1 MSKLSL
7 SYLSNRVV
15 FSHFSLLELINSMI
29 PTKSNNIIG
38 AILVLF
44 ATLSLTMK
52 DCADKYLIMHG
63 YHPVQMVFFRFAIPF
78 LFMLIFMPKQTKT
91 AILATNKKLL
101 IRSALFLFCAITSVI
116 ALNCMPLNVYI
127 IIVQMGGIAFMLGGA
142 MFFNE
147 RITPIKVFATILG
160 FIGVVV
166 VMNPSSST
174 SLHLIYLLPLLI
186 VFANT
191 GYNLITKTIDPSI
204 SFMSIFINTFFILG
218 TIATIA
224 LLVQP
229 NMWITPTWESL
240 PYFIT
245 IPIVTIISQLC
256 LIKAMKI
263 ADASHVAPFF
273 YFQIFFACLFGYWL
287 FDELP
292 TMYSLI
298 GSAFIVAAGLIV
310 TYANYPKFW
319 KKELKLK

>member
-1 MSKLSL
+1 
-7 SYLSNRVV
+7 
-15 FSHFSLLELINSMI
+15 MI
-29 PTKSNNIIG
+29 TKPNNVLG
-38 AILVLF
+38 ASLVLL
-44 ATLSLTMK
+44 ATFSLTMK
-52 DCADKYLIMHG
+52 DSADKYLVMHG

-78 LFMLIFMPKQTKT
+78 LFMLIFMPKQTKM

-101 IRSALFLFCAITSVI
+101 IRSTLFLVCAITSVI
-116 ALNCMPLNVYI
+116 SLNYMPLNVYI

-142 MFFNE
+142 IFFNE
-147 RITPIKVFATILG
+147 RLTPLKVFATILG

-166 VMNPSSST
+166 VMNPSDGG

-191 GYNLITKTIDPSI
+191 GYNLITKTIDPAI
-204 SFMSIFINTFFILG
+204 SFLSIFINSFFILG
-218 TIATIA
+218 MVSTIA

-229 NMWITPTWESL
+229 EMWITPTRESI

-245 IPIVTIISQLC
+245 IPMVTIISQLC

-298 GSAFIVAAGLIV
+298 GSAFIVAAGLII

-319 KKELKLK
+319 KKKSN